1 VNTSSDR
8 RTYLAVRSKKV
19 QAFQGVECDVERRR
33 RLWAVPVVMTN
44 SVFRYPGRCL
54 MPGSSSLVPILRDTV
69 PGRECDI
76 LQGPKVCFATWHM
89 RSLKPRPACYCSSV
103 EVCKAT

>member
-1 VNTSSDR
+1 MVTSSDR
-8 RTYLAVRSKKV
+8 RASFAARSKNV
-19 QAFQGVECDVERRR
+19 QAFQGVERNMECRH

-76 LQGPKVCFATWHM
+76 LQGPKICFAAIMALCVH
-89 RSLKPRPACYCSSV
+89 
-103 EVCKAT
+103 